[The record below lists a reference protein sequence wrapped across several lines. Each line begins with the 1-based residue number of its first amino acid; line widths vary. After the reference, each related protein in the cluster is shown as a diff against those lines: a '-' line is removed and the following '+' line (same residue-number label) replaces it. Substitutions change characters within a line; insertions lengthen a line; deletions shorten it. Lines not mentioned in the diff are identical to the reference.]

1 MRPDS
6 FVLEPV
12 SPFQLDLT
20 VWALRRRPDN
30 VVDRWTGERTETVW
44 PYTTAKR
51 SVKEMSQLMRSPR
64 RETWPGRSP
73 RKVWT
78 WRDWRNGLM
87 KRPSSVSVAC
97 EAWGAGQQNTFSC
110 AA

>member
-6 FVLEPV
+6 FVLKPV
-12 SPFQLDLT
+12 SPFRLDLT

-51 SVKEMSQLMRSPR
+51 SMKEMSQLMRSPR
-64 RETWPGRSP
+64 RETWPCCI
-73 RKVWT
+73 
-78 WRDWRNGLM
+78 
-87 KRPSSVSVAC
+87 RPICVNSVSAC
-97 EAWGAGQQNTFSC
+97 RR
-110 AA
+110 AAR